1 MAQVTVDIG
10 GYAYKLACRDG
21 EEERLHRLAGYLND
35 KVAELTQAL
44 GQVAEGR
51 MLLMAALMVTDEL
64 FEAREGTA
72 AGGGTAMAAT
82 APAVGAAADGQTER
96 LMHEAAAFLDQAADR
111 AEALIEALET
121 RLQNA

>member
-21 EEERLHRLAGYLND
+21 EEERLHRLAAYLND

-64 FEAREGTA
+64 FEAREGA
-72 AGGGTAMAAT
+72 APGNGD
-82 APAVGAAADGQTER
+82 GAADARTQR
-96 LMHEAAAFLDQAADR
+96 LMSDAAAFLDQAADR

-121 RLQNA
+121 RMQNA